1 MRKIP
6 GLNCNRFRWHTRSGT
21 STRFY
26 RANNWFSPAFLPF
39 GKCWNSSP
47 KRCLWQIFPPKF
59 LHDALNKDPNHATLL
74 SLKRKMIIN
83 PAHWGTL
90 FPSFSSLVSSGDFDI
105 SLLIVLLQHL
115 CGLSPPVNGWYAPP
129 AATELTPA
137 ADIVRVRNLRN
148 RVSHSALFS
157 VDDANFRSYWSE
169 IRNALVR
176 LGGANYSAAIDQL
189 KNAEHGPCCGGEP
202 KGASPPMEDGWRC

>member
-1 MRKIP
+1 
-6 GLNCNRFRWHTRSGT
+6 
-21 STRFY
+21 
-26 RANNWFSPAFLPF
+26 
-39 GKCWNSSP
+39 
-47 KRCLWQIFPPKF
+47 
-59 LHDALNKDPNHATLL
+59 
-74 SLKRKMIIN
+74 MIIN

-148 RVSHSALFS
+148 RVSHSAFFS

-189 KNAEHGPCCGGEP
+189 KTQSMGLAVEESQ
-202 KGASPPMEDGWRC
+202 KERLRQWKMDEDVKDKLCEIQNRIGHSLQSGKI